1 MSHLENRAPRLTEAA
16 VRVENFLGR
25 WAPLLLLLTA
35 VAYYGMYYRS
45 GLNLGGEG
53 GTNAVL
59 ALRLMEGQKPIA
71 DTFLGYNLLWFYP
84 LIALFK
90 VTGPDYVAMRIF
102 FFVLCTINALLGYG
116 IVRTVTR
123 QAWLGTITG
132 ILLVLIPGML
142 FRNYMGL
149 IGVLSTLLMLKA
161 YVLPAGSASRQIAW
175 MAASGVGLAIC
186 FLLRIEPSLL
196 LTVVW
201 LGLVLLYPFG
211 PGQTF
216 GSRLRTTFLG
226 TFCGA
231 LLLLAIQAGFFLH
244 AQQRGFGP
252 QFVSQYSSFVSFF
265 RYELNQELERIN
277 KRTAKDPAPA
287 TIAPAAPVLAAQNS
301 STPNPSSQPKA
312 GPEDIRDARLL
323 RPPLTKVWQAPRPRD
338 RYLGLCFYYPV
349 FWSSAFVS
357 IATLMLLCSIWRGD
371 EKNKERALV
380 VLATTGCALSLL
392 PQYFFF
398 RPDAP
403 HFSEFMVPFLPA
415 VACSAY
421 VVWQAAL
428 ASGRRLWKT
437 GAWVLVVFSA
447 LLAPLYLKA
456 IMPREDAGTIF
467 GLNEPTEFRALNG
480 VRVKLS
486 AKDAAVMEGLRDAVL
501 SHSSPGEYVL
511 CYPYAPTINFMT
523 DRASY
528 EYNLYIDDSTAG
540 SGFQSGAIERI
551 DKNRPAVIVIDN
563 RPINGTERSRFKNWA
578 TAIMA
583 HIETNYRQV
592 GTFQIGRRM
601 VDVYARPDK
610 VAP

>member
-16 VRVENFLGR
+16 VRVENFLGC

-35 VAYYGMYYRS
+35 LAYYGMYYRS

-59 ALRLMEGQKPIA
+59 ALRLMEGQRPIA

-132 ILLVLIPGML
+132 ILLVLIPGMI

-175 MAASGVGLAIC
+175 MAAAGTGLALC

-196 LTVVW
+196 LAVVW
-201 LGLVLLYPFG
+201 LGLALLYPFG
-211 PGQTF
+211 SRQTF
-216 GSRLRTTFLG
+216 GSRLRTSLIG
-226 TFCGA
+226 TFCGG
-231 LLLLAIQAGFFLH
+231 LLLLAIHVGFFLH
-244 AQQRGFGP
+244 AQQRGFGAEFVG
-252 QFVSQYSSFVSFF
+252 QYSNFVSLFHHEIV
-265 RYELNQELERIN
+265 QESEKIT
-277 KRTAKDPAPA
+277 KQAAKTPA
-287 TIAPAAPVLAAQNS
+287 TEAVTAPPTEQTASPPKPLKKAKAA
-301 STPNPSSQPKA
+301 
-312 GPEDIRDARLL
+312 PEDIRDARLV
-323 RPPLTKVWQAPRPRD
+323 RPPLTKIWQAPRHRD
-338 RYLGLCFYYPV
+338 RYLGLCLYYPV
-349 FWSSAFVS
+349 FWSAAFVA
-357 IATLMLLCSIWRGD
+357 IAVLMLMASVWRGD

-380 VLATTGCALSLL
+380 ILATTGCSLSLF

-403 HFSEFMVPFLPA
+403 HLSEFMVPFLPA

-421 VVWQAAL
+421 VIRQAAV
-428 ASGRRLWKT
+428 ASGRRFWKA

-456 IMPREDAGTIF
+456 IMPREDAGTI
-467 GLNEPTEFRALNG
+467 LSLDTPTEFRALNG
-480 VRVKLS
+480 VNVKLS
-486 AKDAAVMEGLRDAVL
+486 SKDAAVMEGLRNAVL
-501 SHSSPGEYVL
+501 SHSLPGEYVL

-523 DRASY
+523 DRPSY

-540 SGFQSGAIERI
+540 SDFQAGAIKRI
-551 DKNRPAVIVIDN
+551 NKYRPAAIVIDN

-583 HIETNYRQV
+583 HIETSYSHV
-592 GTFQIGRRM
+592 GTFLIGKRE
-601 VDVYARPDK
+601 VEVYARPDRD
-610 VAP
+610 VP

>member
-1 MSHLENRAPRLTEAA
+1 MLDLLTLDSRLTEAA

-102 FFVLCTINALLGYG
+102 FFVLCAINALLGYA

-196 LTVVW
+196 LSVVW
-201 LGLVLLYPFG
+201 LGLALLYPFG
-211 PGQTF
+211 PKQKF
-216 GSRLRTTFLG
+216 GSRLRTSLIG

-231 LLLLAIQAGFFLH
+231 FLLVAIHVGFFLH
-244 AQQRGFGP
+244 AQQRGFGAE
-252 QFVSQYSSFVSFF
+252 FAGQYSNFVLLF
-265 RYELNQELERIN
+265 RNEIVQESGKVN
-277 KRTAKDPAPA
+277 KQAAKDPAIGAKAPPPPA
-287 TIAPAAPVLAAQNS
+287 KQAAPAP
-301 STPNPSSQPKA
+301 TPAKEA
-312 GPEDIRDARLL
+312 KTAPEDIRDARLV
-323 RPPLTKVWQAPRPRD
+323 RPPLSKIWQAPRHRD
-338 RYLGLCFYYPV
+338 RYLGLCLYYPV
-349 FWSSAFVS
+349 FWSAAFVA
-357 IATLMLLCSIWRGD
+357 IAVLMLMASVWRGD

-380 VLATTGCALSLL
+380 ILATTGCSLALF

-403 HFSEFMVPFLPA
+403 HLSEFMVSFLPA

-421 VVWQAAL
+421 VIRQAAV
-428 ASGRRLWKT
+428 ASGRHFWRI
-437 GAWVLVVFSA
+437 GARVLVAASA

-456 IMPREDAGTIF
+456 IMPREDAGTI
-467 GLNEPTEFRALNG
+467 LSLDTPTEFRALNG

-486 AKDAAVMEGLRDAVL
+486 AKDTAVMEGLRDAVL
-501 SHSSPGEYVL
+501 SHSLPGEYVL
-511 CYPYAPTINFMT
+511 CYPYAPTVNFMT
-523 DRASY
+523 DRPSY

-540 SGFQSGAIERI
+540 SDFQAGAIKRI
-551 DKNRPAVIVIDN
+551 NKYRPAAIVIDN
-563 RPINGTERSRFKNWA
+563 RPINGTERSRFKHWA

-583 HIETNYRQV
+583 HIETSYRHV
-592 GTFQIGRRM
+592 GTFLIGKRD
-601 VDVYARPDK
+601 VEVYARPDR
-610 VAP
+610 VVP

>member
-1 MSHLENRAPRLTEAA
+1 MPDLENHGTRPCDMV
-16 VRVENFLGR
+16 VRVEKFLLG
-25 WAPLLLLLTA
+25 WAPLLLVLTA
-35 VAYYGMYYRS
+35 VVYYGMYYRS

-59 ALRLMEGQKPIA
+59 ALRLMEGQRPIA

-84 LIALFK
+84 LIAIFK
-90 VTGPDYVAMRIF
+90 VTGPDYVAMRVF
-102 FFVLCTINALLGYG
+102 FFVLCTINGLLGYG
-116 IVRTVTR
+116 IVRTITS
-123 QAWLGTITG
+123 QAWLGMVTG
-132 ILLVLIPGML
+132 VLLILIPGMI

-149 IGVLSTLLMLKA
+149 IGVLPTLLILKA
-161 YVLPAGSASRQIAW
+161 YVLPAGSESRQIAW
-175 MAASGVGLAIC
+175 MAAVGAGLALC
-186 FLLRIEPSLL
+186 FLLRIEPSLML
-196 LTVVW
+196 VVVW
-201 LGLVLLYPFG
+201 LGLALLYPFG
-211 PGQTF
+211 PRQAF
-216 GSRLRTTFLG
+216 GSRLRNSLIG
-226 TFCGA
+226 TLCGG
-231 LLLLAIQAGFFLH
+231 LLLLTIHVGFFLH
-244 AQQRGFGP
+244 AHQRGFGP
-252 QFVSQYSSFVSFF
+252 QFVSQYSSFVSLF
-265 RYELNQELERIN
+265 RYELSKEVERI
-277 KRTAKDPAPA
+277 KKPEAKNPPPA
-287 TIAPAAPVLAAQNS
+287 TVPPAAPSPQVQTSAA
-301 STPNPSSQPKA
+301 PNDPEQAKA
-312 GPEDIRDARLL
+312 ATEDIRDARLR
-323 RPPLTKVWQAPRPRD
+323 RPPVTKIWQAPRPRE
-338 RYLGLCFYYPV
+338 RFLGLCLYYPI

-357 IATLMLLCSIWRGD
+357 IAAFMLLVSIWRGD

-380 VLATTGCALSLL
+380 VLAATGCALSLL

-403 HFSEFMVPFLPA
+403 HLSEFMVPFLPA
-415 VACSAY
+415 VVCSAY
-421 VVWQAAL
+421 VIRQASL

-456 IMPREDAGTIF
+456 IMPREEAGTIF
-467 GLNEPTEFRALNG
+467 GLEEPTEFRALNG

-486 AKDAAVMEGLRDAVL
+486 SKDALVMAGLRDAVL

-523 DRASY
+523 DRPSY

-583 HIETNYRQV
+583 HIKTNYRHA
-592 GTFQIGRRM
+592 GTFQIGRRE

-610 VAP
+610 VMP